1 AAKSSGNF
9 DVLHERMLYSK
20 TLSEKRSKQDIT
32 AFI

>member
-1 AAKSSGNF
+1 
-9 DVLHERMLYSK
+9 MLYSK